1 VTVDGRPGV
10 MVDLAPAPGATG
22 CLEDGKKLRL
32 WTVGGTDSAVFT
44 DSMARVIVMDIG
56 DSTLAI
62 ELYGDD
68 QETWLPLAQEV
79 VDTIHFIE

>member
-1 VTVDGRPGV
+1 MASHT
-10 MVDLAPAPGATG
+10 
-22 CLEDGKKLRL
+22 KLRL
-32 WTVGGTDSAVFT
+32 WSVLGVDSAVFS
-44 DSMARVIVMDIG
+44 DSMARVILMDVG

-79 VDTIHFIE
+79 VDTIHFTE